1 MHSGSVWPWNRAV
14 YDPQSGGHL
23 RIELRALPA
32 GPTSCD
38 MAANA
43 AFFIGLAQGLSSS
56 MTELIPTF
64 PFSVLKNDFYEAAR
78 KGLEAQL
85 MWPDLEGDGGLK
97 KRPAK
102 EIALQLLG
110 VAQQGL
116 KQIDVDE
123 SESNYYLGLIEERI
137 VSGVTGAIWQR
148 KEYQRRLKNMSNA
161 KAVTG
166 MVQRYMEYSAE
177 NIPVAT
183 WSTKAR

>member
-1 MHSGSVWPWNRAV
+1 
-14 YDPQSGGHL
+14 
-23 RIELRALPA
+23 
-32 GPTSCD
+32 
-38 MAANA
+38 
-43 AFFIGLAQGLSSS
+43 
-56 MTELIPTF
+56 
-64 PFSVLKNDFYEAAR
+64 
-78 KGLEAQL
+78 